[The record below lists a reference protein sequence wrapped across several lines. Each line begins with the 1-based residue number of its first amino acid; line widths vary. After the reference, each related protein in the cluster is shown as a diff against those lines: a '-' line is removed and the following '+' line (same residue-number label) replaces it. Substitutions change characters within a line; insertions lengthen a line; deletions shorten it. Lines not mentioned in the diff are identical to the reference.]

1 MVRTRSSRRLA
12 ASLAEDKGIVMGS
25 RIRTVLIAALLPL
38 SLAGVVSPASAED
51 TGDLKHPFVTYKS
64 PPNAPGVFECTA
76 SGNPAA
82 DMNLDCDDP
91 FPNDEPNVAVDPND
105 AQHMVA
111 SSNDY
116 GSCCD
121 QYYTT
126 FDGGRT
132 WATGNM
138 SRRGPNVI
146 GSDPI
151 TVFDPKH
158 DTVVHLSL
166 NFKVSASF
174 PATNGDVVAS
184 VSDDGGLTWKV
195 PTVIGY
201 GLGARLFFDK
211 EDATVDTDPSSPYY
225 GRVYVTW
232 SAFYGDAQRYLS
244 SPIMMASSDDGGMT
258 WTTPRVISGSNPA
271 LCTFQTSGPPGQ
283 CDEDQASAPRVAPN
297 GDLYVAFMNSQ
308 NSATWEAGEQFEDQ
322 YLIVRST
329 DGGQTFSPPQH
340 VVDLEDGDRD
350 YPLNVDDR
358 QTLSGMQVRVWGAG
372 TLAIDPSSGR
382 LYLAYSDNS
391 MGAHDVDDPVTRSEA
406 FVVTSPDGMSWS
418 APALVDPDPNESW
431 FPWIDVAPDGRIGIV
446 YNDRRSDGTY
456 VAELAE
462 GTPGS
467 LVTQVVSQALS
478 HPNDSAFFKAGI
490 DECPDCATFHGDYL
504 GLDYG
509 SDGVANVAW
518 TDMRDTDP
526 DFDGYQQFVYF
537 ARR

>member
-1 MVRTRSSRRLA
+1 
-12 ASLAEDKGIVMGS
+12 MGL
-25 RIRTVLIAALLPL
+25 RIRTALTAALLVL
-38 SLAGVVSPASAED
+38 GVVAVGSPSSAED
-51 TGDLKHPFVTYKS
+51 ADDLKHPFVTFKS
-64 PPNAPGVFECTA
+64 PPNAPSVYECTA

-126 FDGGRT
+126 FDGGQT

-138 SRRGPNVI
+138 SRRGPSVI

-158 DTVVHLSL
+158 ETVVHLSL

-184 VSDDGGLTWKV
+184 VSDDGGLSWKV
-195 PTVIGY
+195 PTVIGR
-201 GLGARLFFDK
+201 GLGAHLFLDK
-211 EDATVDTDPSSPYY
+211 EDATVDTDPSSPHY
-225 GRVYVTW
+225 GRIYVTW
-232 SAFYGDAQRYLS
+232 TGFYGDAKRSLA
-244 SPIMMASSDDGGMT
+244 SPIMMASSDDGGFT
-258 WTTPRVISGSNPA
+258 WTTPKTISGSNPD
-271 LCTFQTSGPPGQ
+271 LCTFQTKGPAGV
-283 CDEDQASAPRVAPN
+283 CDEDQASAPRVGP
-297 GDLYVAFMNSQ
+297 GGVLYVAFMNAQ
-308 NSATWEAGEQFEDQ
+308 NSAIWESPEEFDSQ
-322 YLIVRST
+322 YLIVKST
-329 DGGQTFSPPQH
+329 DGGRTFSDPTQIAA
-340 VVDLEDGDRD
+340 LEDGERD

-358 QTLSGMQVRVWGAG
+358 QTLSDMQIRVWGAG
-372 TLAIDPSSGR
+372 TLAVDQSSGR
-382 LYLAYSDNS
+382 LYLSYSDNS
-391 MGAHDVDDPVTRSEA
+391 MGTHDVDDPVTRSEA
-406 FVVTSPDGMSWS
+406 FVVTSANGTGWS
-418 APALVDPDPNESW
+418 APSMVDPDPNESW
-431 FPWIDVAPDGRIGIV
+431 FPWVDVAPDGTVGVI
-446 YNDRRSDGTY
+446 YNDRRAGGTH
-456 VAELAE
+456 VAEFAE
-462 GTPGS
+462 GAPGS
-467 LVTQVVSQALS
+467 FAVQVVSQALS
-478 HPNDSAFFKAGI
+478 HPNESAFFQAGI
-490 DECPDCATFHGDYL
+490 PECPECATFHGDYL

-509 SDGVANVAW
+509 SDGVANMAW